1 MSVLGTVIVGIVILI
16 GVIGAVVQIWPSAPV
31 VGGAILVWS
40 WMTGT
45 RAAWIIFAIVALVLI
60 LGTVLKYVI
69 PARGMNKAVGL
80 QELIDQLGIARG
92 EVAAFGDNYNDV
104 EMLKLAGTAVAM
116 GNAVEEVKALA
127 DYVTTSSDQDGI
139 ARALA
144 HLGCI

>member
-1 MSVLGTVIVGIVILI
+1 MHAEPE
-16 GVIGAVVQIWPSAPV
+16 AVDEVFHADSELAFLRYSADGYDV
-31 VGGAILVWS
+31 VS
-40 WMTGT
+40 
-45 RAAWIIFAIVALVLI
+45 
-60 LGTVLKYVI
+60 
-69 PARGMNKAVGL
+69 RGMNKAVGL
-80 QELIDQLGIARG
+80 RELIDQLKIAPE

-116 GNAVEEVKALA
+116 GNAVDEVKALA